1 MTPSSPPIPNEQ
13 SHFEVIKNHLPTWL
27 LEAPREQREALRQS
41 MLASCNSRH
50 EVRQMMAT
58 LQSPAQFVKPL
69 LEHAITV
76 NFQLTL
82 DVEQATFVH
91 EHKNDYF
98 FGLISV
104 QGTTTEQTL
113 LSAALHNFD
122 ESLTSAEAFGASS
135 GIYLTPGARD
145 GKTPIKPEEFAL
157 VCRNL
162 DFGSLYQIHLR
173 SILAVPTQPE
183 GAVDGTTQDALIKS
197 YKDAFAVAIH
207 LAILQQE
214 ISIASHRVLLDVLND
229 RYVVRYGTRPCSQL
243 EFLGMYVSE
252 VLVIGLD
259 AEDGTS
265 PCIVYIPQ
273 DPILPLARYGSIK
286 DFEDELN
293 RRLLSPG
300 YRQFFSRFLPVS
312 HQGKLLDQMI
322 RRALRQKWVPKTGP
336 LPWPNPVFLALH
348 PIKGNVFKS
357 LRDQRVR
364 QIERHGREVVVPT
377 ADIDTQAR
385 QELREA
391 YAKAGLSALLL
402 AASFIPVIGDVLLI
416 FTGAQLIKEAYQGF
430 DAWRRDEKVEALN
443 YLMDVA
449 EQVAFMG
456 ASAGAVKAG
465 RFVNSLL
472 PVKLSSNR
480 LALWKADLSPYRQ
493 SLELPETLLPDEQG
507 LYHYQGKHYLS
518 LDEQLY
524 EVGTVGAPPEWSI
537 RHPEDP
543 WAYSPPLLQN
553 GSGAWR
559 TLHEQPQDWS
569 DLKRLRRLGPLAAGT
584 PPEDLAP
591 ILHASASDSQL
602 LLELHRENQS
612 PPAQLIDTLKRF
624 QLDRQIQH
632 QRLLG
637 SPPDHDGAA
646 PALAADPHTSA
657 RFEDLYQKSEHVE
670 GPLPEQIRQDFPDL
684 PKSYVQAMAKSIN
697 PAESQQILNQKSL
710 LPYLKD
716 EAELSMK
723 NVDTA
728 RIHEGLYLHT
738 TLNPA
743 SDQLVFQT
751 LEALPGWSGN
761 VRLELY
767 ADTLAGQPI
776 ASVGNDT
783 ATTVRRLL
791 REGSGYQVYA
801 ADGEQILAPSDLY
814 SAIGQALPA
823 VELDNLGL
831 SGPNR
836 NSALKQSL
844 IHTITQLSASPPL
857 VRRIPPAPTSL
868 PYRTGLALD
877 THFALETPPGNLET
891 VGDGLYRGALSR
903 HYIQEEERYYQV
915 ESSDLGWKLI
925 DARSPFRCY
934 RPVLQRRDGHWEINT
949 GIGLKGGAPGLG
961 NSKIQLVESE
971 TTMVSALEYVKP
983 EPFTREDLQRMKA
996 IKSYQRQPNRMGEY
1010 DRVNNG
1016 RYPLRDLSGNPLRIR
1031 KIQRMSEINDSGVR
1045 YPAKEILPYLKWENH
1060 EEVAKLYEE
1069 KLLLREFTAEDAKFP
1084 QETSM
1089 IGQAMVVARKPLKA
1103 GEAIGVYG
1111 GNFIPFHVS
1120 NARRDPFVIDV
1131 MPGPLP
1137 TRPTWDRLVLTG
1149 DNIISRINSI
1159 FEYEGRLPVRQASS
1173 GYNVEGA
1180 TFPVDVE
1187 IAEGRLEPFLLSGFF
1202 TTRDI
1207 PADEELRWNYGYT
1220 EAGIRITFAEPET
1233 LLETVTPAPGQ
1244 LPAIR
1249 E

>member
-1 MTPSSPPIPNEQ
+1 MPP
-13 SHFEVIKNHLPTWL
+13 WL
-27 LEAPREQREALRQS
+27 LLASREQRDALRQS
-41 MLASCNSRH
+41 LIASSNSRH
-50 EVRQMMAT
+50 EVRQMMAK
-58 LQSPAQFVKPL
+58 LQSPVQFVKPL

-122 ESLTSAEAFGASS
+122 ESLASAEAFGAGS
-135 GIYLTPGARD
+135 GIYLTSGARD

-162 DFGSLYQIHLR
+162 DFGSLYQSHLR
-173 SILAVPTQPE
+173 SILSEPAQPD
-183 GAVDGTTQDALIKS
+183 GAVDSSTQDALIRS

-207 LAILQQE
+207 LAILQHE
-214 ISIASHRVLLDVLND
+214 ISVASHRVLLDVLQD
-229 RYVVRYGTRPCSQL
+229 RYVVRYGTQACSLL
-243 EFLGMYVSE
+243 EFLGMDVSE

-259 AEDGTS
+259 AEDGTN

-273 DPILPLARYGSIK
+273 DPIRPLARYGSIK

-300 YRQFFSRFLPVS
+300 YRQFFSRFLPLS

-322 RRALRQKWVPKTGP
+322 RRALRQKWAPKTGP
-336 LPWPNPVFLALH
+336 VPWPNPVFLALH

-357 LRDQRVR
+357 LRDRRVR

-385 QELREA
+385 QELRAA

-416 FTGAQLIKEAYQGF
+416 FTGAQLIQEAYLGF

-480 LALWKADLSPYRQ
+480 FGLWKEDLSPYRQ

-507 LYHYQGKHYLS
+507 LYHYQDKHYLS

-524 EVGTVGAPPEWSI
+524 EVGTVGAPSGWSI
-537 RHPEDP
+537 RHPDAP

-559 TLHEQPQDWS
+559 TVHERPQDWS
-569 DLKRLRRLGPLAAGT
+569 DLKRLRRLGPVAAGT
-584 PPEDLAP
+584 QPEDLAP
-591 ILHASASDSQL
+591 ILHASASDSNL
-602 LLELHRENQS
+602 LLELHRENQA

-624 QLDRQIQH
+624 QLDRKLQH

-637 SPPDHDGAA
+637 SPPDNDSAA
-646 PALAADPHTSA
+646 LSLTSRQHTSEQ
-657 RFEDLYQKSEHVE
+657 FEDLYQQSEQIE

-684 PKSYVQAMAKSIN
+684 PKSYVQAMEKSIS
-697 PAESQQILNQKSL
+697 PAEARQILDQKGL

-716 EAELSMK
+716 EAELSLQ

-728 RIHEGLYLHT
+728 RLHEGLYLHT
-738 TLNPA
+738 TFNPD
-743 SDQLVFQT
+743 SDLLAFQT

-767 ADTLAGQPI
+767 SQTLVEPPA
-776 ASVGNDT
+776 ASVGNDS

-791 REGSGYQVYA
+791 REGSRYRVYD

-814 SAIGQALPA
+814 SAIGQALPET
-823 VELDNLGL
+823 ELDNLGF

-836 NSALKQSL
+836 NNLLKQSL
-844 IHTITQLSASPPL
+844 AHRITQLSASPVI
-857 VRRIPPAPTSL
+857 VRRIPASPPSRSYQ
-868 PYRTGLALD
+868 PGSALD
-877 THFALETPPGNLET
+877 IHFAQETPPSDLT
-891 VGDGLYRGALSR
+891 PIGDGLYRGALSR
-903 HYIQEEERYYQV
+903 HYIEEERRYYQV

-925 DARSPFRCY
+925 DARNPFRCY

-949 GIGLKGGAPGLG
+949 NIGLKGGAPGPG
-961 NSKIQLVESE
+961 HSKIQLSE
-971 TTMVSALEYVKP
+971 TSMVSALEYVKP
-983 EPFTREDLQRMKA
+983 EPFTREDLLRMKA

-1031 KIQRMSEINDSGVR
+1031 KIQHMSEITDSGVR
-1045 YPAKEILPYLKWENH
+1045 YQAKDILPYLKWENH
-1060 EEVAKLYEE
+1060 EAVAQLYEE
-1069 KLLLREFTAEDAKFP
+1069 KLLLRQFTAEDAKFP
-1084 QETSM
+1084 QESSM
-1089 IGQAMVVARKPLKA
+1089 IGQAMVVARRPLKA

-1131 MPGPLP
+1131 LPGPLP
-1137 TRPTWDRLVLTG
+1137 DKPTWDRLVLTG

-1159 FEYEGRLPVRQASS
+1159 FEYEGRLPVRQAGS

-1180 TFPVDVE
+1180 SFPVDVE
-1187 IAEGRLEPFLLSGFF
+1187 IAEGRLEPFVLSGFF

-1207 PADEELRWNYGYT
+1207 PADEELRWNYGYS
-1220 EAGIRITFAEPET
+1220 EAGTRITFAAPET
-1233 LLETVTPAPGQ
+1233 SLETPSPSQ
-1244 LPAIR
+1244 PPSSQ

>member
-1 MTPSSPPIPNEQ
+1 MIRD
-13 SHFEVIKNHLPTWL
+13 HLPPWL
-27 LEAPREQREALRQS
+27 LLASREQRDALRQS
-41 MLASCNSRH
+41 LIASSNSRH
-50 EVRQMMAT
+50 EVRQMMAK
-58 LQSPAQFVKPL
+58 LQSPAQFLKPL

-122 ESLTSAEAFGASS
+122 ESLTSADAFGAGS

-173 SILAVPTQPE
+173 SILAVPTQPD
-183 GAVDGTTQDALIKS
+183 GTVDGTTQDVLIKS

-207 LAILQQE
+207 LAVIQQE
-214 ISIASHRVLLDVLND
+214 ISTACQRALLDVLHD
-229 RYVVRYGTRPCSQL
+229 RYVVRYGTQPCSQL
-243 EFLGMYVSE
+243 EFLGMDVSE

-273 DPILPLARYGSIK
+273 DPIRPLARYGSIK

-300 YRQFFSRFLPVS
+300 YRQFFSRFLPLS

-322 RRALRQKWVPKTGP
+322 GRALRQKWAPKTGP
-336 LPWPNPVFLALH
+336 IPWAEPVFLALH

-385 QELREA
+385 QELRAA

-480 LALWKADLSPYRQ
+480 FALWKADLSPYRQ

-507 LYHYQGKHYLS
+507 LYHHQGKHYLS

-524 EVGTVGAPPEWSI
+524 EVGTVAPPSGWSI
-537 RHPEDP
+537 RHPDDP

-559 TLHEQPQDWS
+559 TLHEKPQDWS
-569 DLKRLRRLGPLAAGT
+569 DLKRLRRLGPVAAGT

-591 ILHASASDSQL
+591 ILHASASDSNL
-602 LLELHRENQS
+602 LLELHRENQA
-612 PPAQLIDTLKRF
+612 PPAQLIDTVKRF

-632 QRLLG
+632 QRLQG
-637 SPPDHDGAA
+637 SPPNNDS
-646 PALAADPHTSA
+646 PALSFTAEQHTPEQ
-657 RFEDLYQKSEHVE
+657 FEDLYQQSEQVE
-670 GPLPEQIRQDFPDL
+670 GPLPEQIRQDFPNL
-684 PKSYVQAMAKSIN
+684 PKSYVQALEKSIN
-697 PAESQQILNQKSL
+697 PVEARQILNQKSL
-710 LPYLKD
+710 LSYLKD
-716 EAELSMK
+716 EAELSMQ

-728 RIHEGLYLHT
+728 RLHEGLYLHT
-738 TLNPA
+738 TFNPA
-743 SDQLVFQT
+743 SDQLAFQT
-751 LEALPGWSGN
+751 LEALPGWSGD

-767 ADTLAGQPI
+767 SGTLADPPI
-776 ASVGNDT
+776 ASVGNDS
-783 ATTVRRLL
+783 AATVRRLL
-791 REGSGYQVYA
+791 REDSRYRVYD
-801 ADGEQILAPSDLY
+801 ADGKQILAPSDLY
-814 SAIGQALPA
+814 SAIGHALPET
-823 VELDNLGL
+823 ELDNLGF
-831 SGPNR
+831 SGANR
-836 NSALKQSL
+836 TRPLKQSL
-844 IHTITQLSASPPL
+844 IQKITQLGASPTS
-857 VRRIPPAPTSL
+857 VRRIPASPISP
-868 PYRTGLALD
+868 PYRPGRPLD
-877 THFALETPPGNLET
+877 THFAQKTPPSDLT
-891 VGDGLYRGALSR
+891 ALGDDLYRGAFSR
-903 HYIQEEERYYQV
+903 HYIEEGERYYQV
-915 ESSDLGWKLI
+915 EPSALGWKLI
-925 DARSPFRCY
+925 DARNPFRFY
-934 RPVLQRRDGHWEINT
+934 RPVLRRRDGHWEINT
-949 GIGLKGGAPGLG
+949 AIGLKGGAPGPG
-961 NSKIQLVESE
+961 HSKIQLSE
-971 TTMVSALEYVKP
+971 TSMVSALEYVKP
-983 EPFTREDLQRMKA
+983 EPFTREDLLRMKA

-1031 KIQRMSEINDSGVR
+1031 KIQHMSEITDSGVR
-1045 YPAKEILPYLKWENH
+1045 YQAKDILPYLKWENH
-1060 EEVAKLYEE
+1060 EAVAQLYEE
-1069 KLLLREFTAEDAKFP
+1069 KLLLRQFTAEDAKFP
-1084 QETSM
+1084 QESSM
-1089 IGQAMVVARKPLKA
+1089 IGQAMVVARKPLSA

-1131 MPGPLP
+1131 LPGPLP
-1137 TRPTWDRLVLTG
+1137 DKPTWDRLVLTG

-1159 FEYEGRLPVRQASS
+1159 FEYEGRLPVRQAGS

-1187 IAEGRLEPFLLSGFF
+1187 IAEGRLEPFVLSGFF
-1202 TTRDI
+1202 TTRDV
-1207 PADEELRWNYGYT
+1207 PADEELRWNYGYS
-1220 EAGIRITFAEPET
+1220 EAGTRITFAAPET
-1233 LLETVTPAPGQ
+1233 SLETPSPSQ
-1244 LPAIR
+1244 PPSSQ

>member
-1 MTPSSPPIPNEQ
+1 MPP
-13 SHFEVIKNHLPTWL
+13 WL
-27 LEAPREQREALRQS
+27 LLASREQRDALRQS
-41 MLASCNSRH
+41 LIASSNSRH
-50 EVRQMMAT
+50 EVRQMMAK
-58 LQSPAQFVKPL
+58 LQSPVQFVKPL

-122 ESLTSAEAFGASS
+122 ESLASAEAFGAGS
-135 GIYLTPGARD
+135 GIYLTSGARD

-162 DFGSLYQIHLR
+162 DFGSLYQSHLR
-173 SILAVPTQPE
+173 SILSEPAQPD
-183 GAVDGTTQDALIKS
+183 GAVDSSTQDALIRS

-207 LAILQQE
+207 LAILQHE
-214 ISIASHRVLLDVLND
+214 ISVASHRVLLDVLQD
-229 RYVVRYGTRPCSQL
+229 RYVVRYGTQACSLL
-243 EFLGMYVSE
+243 EFLGMDVSE

-259 AEDGTS
+259 AEDGTN

-273 DPILPLARYGSIK
+273 DPIRPLARYGSIK

-300 YRQFFSRFLPVS
+300 YRQFFSRFLPLS

-322 RRALRQKWVPKTGP
+322 RRALRQKWAPKTGP
-336 LPWPNPVFLALH
+336 VPWPNPVFLALH

-357 LRDQRVR
+357 LRDRRVR

-391 YAKAGLSALLL
+391 YAKAGFSALLL
-402 AASFIPVIGDVLLI
+402 AASFIPVIGDILLI
-416 FTGAQLIKEAYQGF
+416 FTGAQLIQEAYLGF

-480 LALWKADLSPYRQ
+480 FGLWKEDLSPYRQ

-524 EVGTVGAPPEWSI
+524 EVGTFGPPSGWSI
-537 RHPEDP
+537 RHPDDP

-559 TLHEQPQDWS
+559 TVHERPQDWS
-569 DLKRLRRLGPLAAGT
+569 DLKRLRRLGPVATGT
-584 PPEDLAP
+584 QPEDLAP
-591 ILHASASDSQL
+591 ILHASASDSNL
-602 LLELHRENQS
+602 LLELHRENQA

-624 QLDRQIQH
+624 QLDRKLQH

-637 SPPDHDGAA
+637 SPPDNDSAA
-646 PALAADPHTSA
+646 LSLTSRQHTSEQ
-657 RFEDLYQKSEHVE
+657 FEDLYQQSEQIE

-684 PKSYVQAMAKSIN
+684 PKSYVQAMEKSIS
-697 PAESQQILNQKSL
+697 PAEARQILDQKGL

-716 EAELSMK
+716 EAELSLQS
-723 NVDTA
+723 VDTA
-728 RIHEGLYLHT
+728 RLHEGLYLHT
-738 TLNPA
+738 TFNPD
-743 SDQLVFQT
+743 SDLLAFQT

-767 ADTLAGQPI
+767 SQTLVEPPA
-776 ASVGNDT
+776 ASVGNDS

-791 REGSGYQVYA
+791 REGSRYRVYD

-814 SAIGQALPA
+814 SAIGQALPET
-823 VELDNLGL
+823 ELDNLGF

-836 NSALKQSL
+836 NNVLKQSL
-844 IHTITQLSASPPL
+844 AHRITQLSTSPVI
-857 VRRIPPAPTSL
+857 VRRIPASL
-868 PYRTGLALD
+868 RSRSY
-877 THFALETPPGNLET
+877 PPGNALDIHFAQET
-891 VGDGLYRGALSR
+891 SPSDLTPIGDGLYRGALSR
-903 HYIQEEERYYQV
+903 HYIEEEGRYYQV

-925 DARSPFRCY
+925 DARNPFRCY

-949 GIGLKGGAPGLG
+949 AIGLKGGAPGPG
-961 NSKIQLVESE
+961 HSKIQLVESE

-983 EPFTREDLQRMKA
+983 EPFTREDLLRMKA

-1031 KIQRMSEINDSGVR
+1031 KIQHMSEITDSGVR
-1045 YPAKEILPYLKWENH
+1045 YQAKDILPYLKWENH
-1060 EEVAKLYEE
+1060 EAVAQLYEE
-1069 KLLLREFTAEDAKFP
+1069 KLLLRQFTAEDAKFP
-1084 QETSM
+1084 QESSM
-1089 IGQAMVVARKPLKA
+1089 IGQAMVVARRPLKA

-1131 MPGPLP
+1131 LPGPLP
-1137 TRPTWDRLVLTG
+1137 DKPTWDRLVLTG

-1159 FEYEGRLPVRQASS
+1159 FEYEGRLPVRQAGS

-1180 TFPVDVE
+1180 SFPVDVE
-1187 IAEGRLEPFLLSGFF
+1187 IAEGRLEPFVLSGFF

-1207 PADEELRWNYGYT
+1207 PADEELRWNYGYS
-1220 EAGIRITFAEPET
+1220 EAGTRITFAAPET
-1233 LLETVTPAPGQ
+1233 SLETPSPSQ
-1244 LPAIR
+1244 PPSSQ